1 MGHWFNDIKVGISI
15 MSDVYANSQN
25 SCVDSSTNVTINQTN
40 TCGKHENSMNL
51 TNLLKP
57 IHKSIN

>member
-1 MGHWFNDIKVGISI
+1 